1 VEMTTEHK
9 VYKQAYNDSAEND
22 LRQRNVKPP

>member
-9 VYKQAYNDSAEND
+9 ISKQAYNDSAEDD
-22 LRQRNVKPP
+22 LRQRTVKPP